1 MAEFKRS
8 SKLPARKSIRS
19 KMIERVQRMEGGSA
33 YTGEK
38 IEQQTFAVE
47 QVARTQKMRS
57 IAVNKVPRGKARN
70 RRTGPLG
77 KMARISD
84 GAVDSIAEDMEKR
97 TRRAIAIIGRS
108 KGF

>member
-1 MAEFKRS
+1 MAEFKKS
-8 SKLPARKSIRS
+8 SKLPAPKSIRS
-19 KMIERVQRMEGGSA
+19 KMIERVRRMESGPA
-33 YTGEK
+33 NTGAK
-38 IEQQTFAVE
+38 IEQQDSAVE
-47 QVARTQKMRS
+47 QIVRTQKMRP
-57 IAVNKVPRGKARN
+57 ITINKVPRGKARN